1 MMEQAEGAA
10 PAPAPAPAPAAA
22 PVPPREAI
30 SLEKA
35 FEGKTLPT
43 WNEQITLRAVVVSA
57 GLGTFLSFIVMK
69 LNITSGIVPSLNVSA
84 GLLAFFMMKTWTSAL
99 ERCGVFPRP
108 FTRQENTVVQT
119 CVISCSSIAFS
130 GGFGT
135 YILGMSRKIAKGFD
149 EANNTMNVEEPSLW
163 RVMAYLFLVSFVG
176 LFSIVP
182 LRKIMIISY
191 RLTYPSGSATAH
203 LINSFHTPQGAI
215 QAKQQ
220 VSILFKSFLGSFLW
234 SMFQWFYTAGDSC
247 GFGSFPTF
255 GMEAYN
261 RRFYFDFSAT
271 YVGVGMICPYIINFS
286 LLIGSI
292 VSWGI
297 MWPFIES
304 KRGDWYDANLP
315 NSSLHGLNGYQVF
328 ISIAMIMGDG
338 LFNFFS
344 ILFRTS
350 YDMYL
355 KRTGRAKAN
364 AAGVPFA
371 GAGLAGA
378 NERQALSFDDRRR
391 TQIFLKDQIPTVVAV
406 GAYVALAGISVLA
419 IPHIFRQLKPKHVV
433 WAYVVAPIFAFCNAY
448 GTGLTDWSLSS
459 SYGKLAIF
467 IFGANIGAKD
477 GGVIAG
483 LAACGLMMGIVSTA
497 SDLIQDFKTGYL
509 TLTSPRAMFVSQ
521 VIGTGIGCIISP
533 TVFWIFYQAYDIGND
548 EGYPAP
554 YAKIYRGIA
563 LLGTNGWDQLPKYC
577 LRFCAAFFVLAIAIC
592 ALKEVANNKTWW
604 IRDYIPSAL
613 GMAVPF
619 FLGSFFTID
628 MCVGSLILYM
638 WSKSDRLHAQ
648 MFAPAVASGL
658 ICGDGI
664 WSLPSSLLSL
674 GNVEPPMCLRVFDAD
689 TNYEVEQFL
698 STLPIPA

>member
-1 MMEQAEGAA
+1 M
-10 PAPAPAPAPAAA
+10 
-22 PVPPREAI
+22 
-30 SLEKA
+30 
-35 FEGKTLPT
+35 
-43 WNEQITLRAVVVSA
+43 
-57 GLGTFLSFIVMK
+57 
-69 LNITSGIVPSLNVSA
+69 
-84 GLLAFFMMKTWTSAL
+84 
-99 ERCGVFPRP
+99 
-108 FTRQENTVVQT
+108 
-119 CVISCSSIAFS
+119 
-130 GGFGT
+130 
-135 YILGMSRKIAKGFD
+135 FD
-149 EANNTMNVEEPSLW
+149 VCNG
-163 RVMAYLFLVSFVG
+163 R
-176 LFSIVP
+176 
-182 LRKIMIISY
+182 
-191 RLTYPSGSATAH
+191 
-203 LINSFHTPQGAI
+203 
-215 QAKQQ
+215 QQ

-292 VSWGI
+292 ISWGI

-577 LRFCAAFFVLAIAIC
+577 LRFCAAFFILAIAIC

>member
-1 MMEQAEGAA
+1 M
-10 PAPAPAPAPAAA
+10 
-22 PVPPREAI
+22 
-30 SLEKA
+30 EKA
-35 FEGKTLPT
+35 FESKALPP
-43 WNEQITLRAVVVSA
+43 WNEQITLRSMVVSA
-57 GLGTFLSFIVMK
+57 FLGLFLSFIVMK
-69 LNITSGIVPSLNVSA
+69 LNLTSGIVPSLNVSA
-84 GLLAFFMMKTWTSAL
+84 GLLAFFLMKTWTSAL

-135 YILGMSRKIAKGFD
+135 YILGMSRKIAEGFD
-149 EANNTMNVEEPSLW
+149 EARTSVNVEEPSLG
-163 RVMAYLFLVSFVG
+163 RLIAYLFLVSFVG

-220 VSILFKSFLGSFLW
+220 VSILFKSFVGSFMW
-234 SMFQWFYTAGDSC
+234 SLFQWFYTAGNGC

-255 GMEAYN
+255 GMEAYQ

-292 VSWGI
+292 ISWGI
-297 MWPFIES
+297 MWPYIES
-304 KRGDWYDANLP
+304 KKGLWYDEKLP
-315 NSSLHGLNGYQVF
+315 KSSLHGLNGYQVF
-328 ISIAMIMGDG
+328 ISIAMIVGDG

-344 ILFRTS
+344 ILLRTS

-355 KRTGRAKAN
+355 KRTGRSKASPM
-364 AAGVPFA
+364 PFA
-371 GAGLAGA
+371 GAGVAINA
-378 NERQALSFDDRRR
+378 TERQALSFDDRRR
-391 TQIFLKDQIPTVVAV
+391 TQIFLKEQIPTSVAA
-406 GAYVALAGISVLA
+406 GAYMLLAGISVVA
-419 IPHIFRQLKPKHVV
+419 MPHIFRQLKPKHVV
-433 WAYVVAPIFAFCNAY
+433 WAYVAAPIFAFCNAY

-521 VIGTGIGCIISP
+521 VVGTGLGCLISP
-533 TVFWIFYQAYDIGND
+533 IVFWIFYQAYDIGLD

-563 LLGTNGWDQLPKYC
+563 LLGVNGWNQLPKYC
-577 LRFCAAFFVLAIAIC
+577 LRFCAAFFLLAVAIC
-592 ALKEVANNKTWW
+592 ALKETASNKGWW

-628 MCVGSLILYM
+628 MCVGSVILWM
-638 WSKSDRLHAQ
+638 WQRSDAVHAQ

-664 WSLPSSLLSL
+664 WSLPSSVLSL
-674 GNVEPPMCLRVFDAD
+674 GNVNPPMCMRVFDAD
-689 TNYEVEQFL
+689 TSFKVDQFL
-698 STLPIPA
+698 ETLPPPVLAS

>member
-1 MMEQAEGAA
+1 MEGTDAA
-10 PAPAPAPAPAAA
+10 
-22 PVPPREAI
+22 VREAL
-30 SLEKA
+30 STEKA
-35 FEGKTLPT
+35 FEREKLPA
-43 WNEQITLRAVVVSA
+43 WSEQITVRSLVVSA
-57 GLGTFLSFIVMK
+57 ALGLFLSFIVMK
-69 LNITSGIVPSLNVSA
+69 LNLTSGIVPSLNMSA
-84 GLLAFFMMKTWTSAL
+84 GLLAFFLMKTWTSAL
-99 ERCGVFPRP
+99 ERCGVFPKP

-135 YILGMSRKIAKGFD
+135 YILGMSKKIAEGFD
-149 EANNTMNVEEPSLW
+149 EAKTSINVEEPSLG
-163 RVMAYLFLVSFVG
+163 RLIAFLFLVSFVG

-191 RLTYPSGSATAH
+191 KLTYPSGSATAH

-220 VSILFKSFLGSFLW
+220 VSILFKSFAGSFLW
-234 SMFQWFYTAGDSC
+234 SLFQWFYSAGAGC
-247 GFGSFPTF
+247 GFSSFPTF
-255 GMEAYN
+255 GMAAYR

-286 LLIGSI
+286 LLLGSI
-292 VSWGI
+292 LSWGF
-297 MWPFIES
+297 MWPYIES
-304 KRGDWYDANLP
+304 KRGSWYDADLP
-315 NSSLHGLNGYQVF
+315 RSSLHGLNGYQIF
-328 ISIAMIMGDG
+328 ISIAMIIGDG
-338 LFNFFS
+338 LFNFSS
-344 ILFRTS
+344 ILIRTS

-355 KRTGRAKAN
+355 KRRRPEAAAK
-364 AAGVPFA
+364 PFV
-371 GAGLAGA
+371 GIDC

-391 TQIFLKDQIPTVVAV
+391 TQVFLKDQIPTSIAT
-406 GAYVALAGISVLA
+406 GAYVLLAGISVMS

-433 WAYVVAPIFAFCNAY
+433 WAYAVAPVFAFCNAY

-467 IFGANIGAKD
+467 IFGASIGARD
-477 GGVIAG
+477 GGVVAG

-509 TLTSPRAMFVSQ
+509 TLTSPRSMFVSQ
-521 VIGTGIGCIISP
+521 VMGTGLGCIISP
-533 TVFWIFYQAYDIGND
+533 VVFWIFYKAYDVGLD

-563 LLGTNGWDQLPKYC
+563 LLGVNGWNQLPKYC
-577 LRFCAAFFVLAIAIC
+577 LRFCLAFFLLAIAIC
-592 ALKEVANNKTWW
+592 ALKEVAKQRSWW
-604 IRDYIPSAL
+604 VQDYIPSAL

-628 MCVGSLILYM
+628 MCVGSLVLYL
-638 WSKSDRLHAQ
+638 WSKSDPVHAH

-664 WSLPSSLLSL
+664 WSLPSSILALL
-674 GNVEPPMCLRVFDAD
+674 NVNPPMCLRVFSAE
-689 TNYEVEQFL
+689 TNDHVEEFL
-698 STLPIPA
+698 WTLRNPGAT